1 MTRALPFIALHG
13 AGAND
18 GAALR
23 PRLDQP
29 SARSCRSTAGISVHN
44 KEEHS

>member
-13 AGAND
+13 AGAID

-29 SARSCRSTAGISVHN
+29 SARSCRRTAGISVHN

>member
-1 MTRALPFIALHG
+1 MTRARPLIALHG
-13 AGAND
+13 AGANG

-29 SARSCRSTAGISVHN
+29 SARSCRRTAGISVHN